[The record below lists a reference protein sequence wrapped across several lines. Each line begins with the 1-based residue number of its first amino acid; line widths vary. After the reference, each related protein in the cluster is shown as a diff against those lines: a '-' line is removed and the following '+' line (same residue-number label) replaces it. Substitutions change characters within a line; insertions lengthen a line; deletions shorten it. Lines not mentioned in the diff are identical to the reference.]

1 MWSVL
6 YIFSQVDSIK
16 LNFIIGTDLLQV
28 SSLLMLYPLANL
40 ANLLM
45 WGLTFLGAT
54 WAYAK
59 YRYAEVNLPDAVE
72 SKLEFPS
79 GEFSGVGVQIEE
91 LTGKVWDNCFQPIL
105 SKVSPFYSVN
115 ICLIL
120 RGFVLVGAVST

>member
-1 MWSVL
+1 MGIMWSVL
-6 YIFSQVDSIK
+6 YIFSQI
-16 LNFIIGTDLLQV
+16 

-59 YRYAEVNLPDAVE
+59 Y
-72 SKLEFPS
+72 S

-105 SKVSPFYSVN
+105 SKAAEQGSEIVVKHSVSATASPYPN
-115 ICLIL
+115 R
-120 RGFVLVGAVST
+120 RGPSTVSAPMDLKKNR